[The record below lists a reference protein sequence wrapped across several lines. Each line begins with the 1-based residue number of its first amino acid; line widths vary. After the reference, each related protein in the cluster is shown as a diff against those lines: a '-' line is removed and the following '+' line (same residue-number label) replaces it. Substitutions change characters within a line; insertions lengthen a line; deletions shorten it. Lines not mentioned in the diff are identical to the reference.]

1 MTLCD
6 CLARGICPLVED
18 ETLEKRAAGADPSCR
33 IVTEPSHL
41 ARVGCVNGNITL
53 TTDEMT
59 RLRVVDHDDFKHQI
73 AVGCFLSVSEEAGC
87 GFRVYQFW
95 VKACHIWGEQRRS
108 FHSQVPGFRPKTR
121 PISVPVVSR
130 TSLSKLNLVWR
141 RRIGINGEVP
151 IVHAV
156 TRGTAENGQA
166 EARSARYK
174 ASAFRAR

>member
-1 MTLCD
+1 
-6 CLARGICPLVED
+6 
-18 ETLEKRAAGADPSCR
+18 
-33 IVTEPSHL
+33 
-41 ARVGCVNGNITL
+41 
-53 TTDEMT
+53 MT
-59 RLRVVDHDDFKHQI
+59 RLRVVDHDEFKHQI

-166 EARSARYK
+166 ETDQNNRLYNDNLIQRQNKSEYRRMICVAC
-174 ASAFRAR
+174 